1 MSMYV
6 RPWHW
11 KEETFSE
18 LNYKE
23 DLNWENLSTH
33 SMQSSPNSLQTFSE
47 ETVQKFINVYQQGR
61 YRLDERI
68 LKIEQRQCV
77 IYNFKYLH

>member
-1 MSMYV
+1 
-6 RPWHW
+6 
-11 KEETFSE
+11 
-18 LNYKE
+18 
-23 DLNWENLSTH
+23 
-33 SMQSSPNSLQTFSE
+33 MQSSPNSLQTFSE

>member
-6 RPWHW
+6 RPGHW

-47 ETVQKFINVYQQGR
+47 ETVQKCINVYQQGR
-61 YRLDERI
+61 YRIDETI